1 MHIKYLTHK
10 EIDKPL
16 WDNKAASAVNGR
28 IYACSGW
35 LDIASPGWHA
45 LVSENYDFIMPLP
58 VNKKFFIP
66 YIAQV
71 KFTQQIGI
79 FFQKEIN
86 DKIIF
91 EFLSSVP
98 KKYKYIDINLNSEN
112 KISGENITTKPNH
125 LLNLSPTYND
135 LKSGFSENTKR
146 NIKKSDRFKLTL
158 DKQIS
163 VEGALSLKRLNN
175 INSLSGNDLK
185 KLEKLIRFAEEDC
198 KIKIYGV
205 KNETNRLISVSVFS
219 FCENRIYLPL
229 IASSEEGKKTFAS
242 FQIFNAFITDY
253 SEKNLILDFE
263 GSALPGVAR
272 FFEGWGAKPE
282 TYYSYKQ
289 NNLPLFVRRFKK

>member
-1 MHIKYLTHK
+1 MKIYYLKHND
-10 EIDKPL
+10 IDKRL
-16 WDNKAASAVNGR
+16 WDNKTLSAKNGR

-45 LVSENYDFIMPLP
+45 LVSENYDFMMPLP

-112 KISGENITTKPNH
+112 KITGKNITSKPNH
-125 LLNLSPTYND
+125 LLNLSPTYNN
-135 LKSGFSENTKR
+135 LKSDFSENTKR
-146 NIKKSDRFKLTL
+146 NIKKSSRFKLIL
-158 DKQIS
+158 DKHIS
-163 VEGALSLKRLNN
+163 VEDALSLKRLNN
-175 INSLSGNDLK
+175 INSLSDNDLQR
-185 KLEKLIRFAEEDC
+185 LENLIRFAENRFLVN
-198 KIKIYGV
+198 IYGV
-205 KNETNRLISVSVFS
+205 KNETNQLISVSVFS
-219 FCENRIYLPL
+219 FYKNRIYIPL

-242 FQIFNAFITDY
+242 FQIFNTFITDY

-282 TYYSYKQ
+282 TYYCYKQ